1 MRRLLTTISLLLATA
16 AAGYLYHQWQFE
28 LRTKRAMLPLT
39 FAHLDH
45 RLENCVTCHHNFID
59 DTGQGLCFDCH
70 KTDPTVNALI
80 EEQFHALCRDCHV
93 EKQRLGEDS
102 GPTRRCLDCHT
113 ADEAP

>member
-1 MRRLLTTISLLLATA
+1 MRNLLILAGCSLATF
-16 AAGYLYHQWQFE
+16 AAGYLWLQWQAE
-28 LRTKRAMLPLT
+28 LRAERPMLPLT

-45 RLENCVTCHHNFID
+45 RSVNCVDCHHNFID

-70 KTDPTVNALI
+70 KTDPNVNALM

-93 EKQRLGEDS
+93 EKQRLGEDA
-102 GPTRRCLDCHT
+102 GPTRQCIDCHT